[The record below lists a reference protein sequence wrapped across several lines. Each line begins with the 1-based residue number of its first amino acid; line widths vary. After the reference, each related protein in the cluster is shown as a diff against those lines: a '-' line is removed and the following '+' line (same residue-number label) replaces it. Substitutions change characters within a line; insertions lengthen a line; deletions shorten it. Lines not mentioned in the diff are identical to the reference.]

1 MLAILIGSQSINL
14 LILMHVDES
23 SAWSFDGSWSMW
35 KGLFGSLSLQ
45 GLVRNVYAALSKLW
59 HIDWQ
64 ESVASVLSG
73 DWTEMSKA
81 AAAWIWARAMEVTIS
96 EELVNVAKWSA
107 LGMIVWVW
115 CVYQVNHL
123 FLCSTETE
131 STVCTAWLSSSSFS
145 VSISSATPHEG
156 AWAWTRAQLLTML

>member
-14 LILMHVDES
+14 LISMHVDES

-35 KGLFGSLSLQ
+35 KGLFGTLSLQ
-45 GLVRNVYAALSKLW
+45 GLVQNGYAASSKLW
-59 HIDWQ
+59 YLHWQ
-64 ESVASVLSG
+64 ESIASVLSG

-81 AAAWIWARAMEVTIS
+81 AAAWTWARAMEVTIS

-115 CVYQVNHL
+115 CVYQFHYL
-123 FLCSTETE
+123 FLC
-131 STVCTAWLSSSSFS
+131 
-145 VSISSATPHEG
+145 
-156 AWAWTRAQLLTML
+156 LTDTNNTD

>member
-1 MLAILIGSQSINL
+1 
-14 LILMHVDES
+14 
-23 SAWSFDGSWSMW
+23 MW
-35 KGLFGSLSLQ
+35 KGLFGTLSLQ
-45 GLVRNVYAALSKLW
+45 GLVQNGYAASSKLW

-115 CVYQVNHL
+115 CVYH
-123 FLCSTETE
+123 FYHC
-131 STVCTAWLSSSSFS
+131 
-145 VSISSATPHEG
+145 
-156 AWAWTRAQLLTML
+156 LTDTNAAD